1 MRKNFLMNCDTVM
14 DTVYMS
20 DKDNSLPQII
30 QFRIALHLMF
40 CANCA
45 GELRNLQRVEE
56 IMKTDF
62 LAPSPGFEDV
72 LMERLYEEAGD
83 EADIDVKI
91 EAPAG
96 FSFRLWVFVGSFV
109 LISLSSSF
117 FGLNFIEIA
126 AVKGSSFLLPVGI
139 TVGVALTCYGAMFIG
154 SHLKELSDR
163 FGL

>member
-1 MRKNFLMNCDTVM
+1 MKNNFLINCETVM

-20 DKDNSLPQII
+20 DKDSSLPPINQI
-30 QFRIALHLMF
+30 RIALHLLF
-40 CANCA
+40 CTNCA
-45 GELRNLQRVEE
+45 GELRNLHRVEE

-62 LAPSPGFEDV
+62 LAPSPDFEDI
-72 LMERLYEEAGD
+72 LMERLYEEAD
-83 EADIDVKI
+83 ENANFEAKID
-91 EAPAG
+91 APAS

-109 LISLSSSF
+109 LLSLSSSF